1 MLITVKRFDNKA
13 QGRREGGA
21 PWVHSQSVRGTPT
34 GSDNRDGHVPRP
46 MSRGPCP
53 ACRGKHPGQRGPPS
67 VQPRWGWG
75 DAFVADP
82 GCAACAAT
90 LGFIVA
96 APFGAKAVRPQP
108 STNPQPTLNQ
118 LSTNSQP
125 TLNQL
130 STNSPTL
137 NQLSNSPTLQL
148 SNSTAYRLETASVVR
163 DVVCLWVRSEDI
175 AQKVRWHVRRCLI
188 GIRFLQGCP
197 GR

>member
-1 MLITVKRFDNKA
+1 MPTTVKRFDNKA

-21 PWVHSQSVRGTPT
+21 PWVQSQSVRGTPT

-130 STNSPTL
+130 STNSQPTL
-137 NQLSNSPTLQL
+137 NQLSNPQPTLQL
-148 SNSTAYRLETASVVR
+148 SNSPTLRLTGSKPLQLFAMLFVFGFDLKTSLR
-163 DVVCLWVRSEDI
+163 KFDGTCDV
-175 AQKVRWHVRRCLI
+175 A
-188 GIRFLQGCP
+188 
-197 GR
+197 

>member
-118 LSTNSQP
+118 LSNPQP
-125 TLNQL
+125 TL
-130 STNSPTL
+130 
-137 NQLSNSPTLQL
+137 QLSNSPTLQL
-148 SNSTAYRLETASVVR
+148 YGLPARNRFSCSRC
-163 DVVCLWVRSEDI
+163 CLSLGSI
-175 AQKVRWHVRRCLI
+175 
-188 GIRFLQGCP
+188 
-197 GR
+197 